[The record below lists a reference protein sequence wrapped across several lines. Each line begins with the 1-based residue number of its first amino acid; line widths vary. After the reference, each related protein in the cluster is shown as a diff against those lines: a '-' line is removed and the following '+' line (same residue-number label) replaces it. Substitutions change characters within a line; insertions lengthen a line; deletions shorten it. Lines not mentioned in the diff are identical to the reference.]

1 MLTICRYLCKHTNC
15 ASENLNVYICF
26 SYNKDQHAC
35 CCFAPTQTR
44 SNEGECKILLQ
55 KHKVLKMERIG
66 RVRNLSGEGLWTFP
80 LSGGECVN
88 SAFWSQSEIERLL
101 VRRTAEG
108 LRHNQSTP
116 PRPPTGLSGCFTC
129 GWAQA
134 AHWWR
139 KKAWKSSKQR
149 VTCLCSRQVNDFLI
163 TSTQH
168 ELHFHLREDL
178 FWCLCAPALQ
188 SSRL

>member
-15 ASENLNVYICF
+15 GSENLNVYICF
-26 SYNKDQHAC
+26 SYSKDQHVC

-55 KHKVLKMERIG
+55 KHKVLKMELIG
-66 RVRNLSGEGLWTFP
+66 RVQNLSGEGLWTFP

-116 PRPPTGLSGCFTC
+116 PHPPGTVRMFYMWLSPSCSLMKKESVKVLQTTC
-129 GWAQA
+129 DMLMFQA
-134 AHWWR
+134 
-139 KKAWKSSKQR
+139 S
-149 VTCLCSRQVNDFLI
+149 
-163 TSTQH
+163 
-168 ELHFHLREDL
+168 
-178 FWCLCAPALQ
+178 
-188 SSRL
+188 